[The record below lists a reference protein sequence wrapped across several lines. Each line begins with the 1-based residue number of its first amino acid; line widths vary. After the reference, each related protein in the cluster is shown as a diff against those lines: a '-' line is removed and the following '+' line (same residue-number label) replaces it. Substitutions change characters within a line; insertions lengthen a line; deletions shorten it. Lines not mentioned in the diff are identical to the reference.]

1 MTLCLN
7 DWGLKISH
15 NRDMSNNE
23 IKLSAHEVSIGMY
36 VTKLDRP
43 WLDTPFMLQ
52 GFMINDEQ
60 DLITLREHC
69 EHCYVDRVRSK
80 NFDPSQIDKFL
91 RTGTNALTRRPLHY
105 KKRDNTKIEPVE
117 QKKLKKKRIYSD
129 LTEMQDELADVREHH
144 KTMTDVFKDMMN
156 GFKLNRKLD
165 IAELKS
171 ALSPMVDSIIRNPDA
186 LLWLNRLRVLDDYH
200 YSHAIGCSIWAM
212 SLGRQLGMTRIDIES
227 LGLGGLLLDVGKT
240 KLPKKLLSKKEAL
253 TKDEVKALKGH
264 VKLSMEVVDND
275 KSVNIKVKNMIESHH
290 ERVDGTGYPLGLKG
304 DMIPLF
310 GRIAAVVD
318 CYDAITSER
327 VYADPLSS
335 QEAVKRIYEWRGREF
350 QAELVEEFIQAIGMF
365 PAGTMVE
372 LTNGEVGVVTAES
385 RTRRLRPKVMLLLN
399 ADKSPRDEYVICN
412 LMQRDTDDQGNPLGI
427 KHALPSGAYNLKA
440 DEFFL

>member
-1 MTLCLN
+1 
-7 DWGLKISH
+7 
-15 NRDMSNNE
+15 MSNNE

-200 YSHAIGCSIWAM
+200 YSHAIGCSVWAM
-212 SLGRQLGMTRIDIES
+212 
-227 LGLGGLLLDVGKT
+227 
-240 KLPKKLLSKKEAL
+240 
-253 TKDEVKALKGH
+253 
-264 VKLSMEVVDND
+264 
-275 KSVNIKVKNMIESHH
+275 
-290 ERVDGTGYPLGLKG
+290 
-304 DMIPLF
+304 
-310 GRIAAVVD
+310 
-318 CYDAITSER
+318 
-327 VYADPLSS
+327 
-335 QEAVKRIYEWRGREF
+335 
-350 QAELVEEFIQAIGMF
+350 
-365 PAGTMVE
+365 
-372 LTNGEVGVVTAES
+372 
-385 RTRRLRPKVMLLLN
+385 
-399 ADKSPRDEYVICN
+399 
-412 LMQRDTDDQGNPLGI
+412 
-427 KHALPSGAYNLKA
+427 
-440 DEFFL
+440 